1 MAKTYKI
8 GNKKEYVIV
17 TKDDSGAYIIKDM
30 AGRKVFLSRFQA
42 RLMKIGINEVL
53 KKEFEGVD
61 SSDVTVEEIK
71 EGKD

>member
-42 RLMKIGINEVL
+42 RLMKIGIAEVL

-71 EGKD
+71 EG